1 MSPDEI
7 NLMPKIILDSHSS
20 EELKAVPVE
29 VKENGAMVDNNGAV
43 VENNGVVVETKEDV
57 Q

>member
-1 MSPDEI
+1 MV
-7 NLMPKIILDSHSS
+7 KIIFDSHSS

-43 VENNGVVVETKEDV
+43 VENKEDV